1 MKYLGEKMVKL
12 SERVQTMASSPTLK
26 LVQIKNQLQAQ
37 GKAIL
42 DFGAGEPDF
51 PTPENIKNAG
61 IAAIQ
66 DNFTKYTQTSGIAE
80 LKKAIHDIY
89 LQEQGFATTEKQVVV
104 SPGSKYS
111 LFLLLQALVDPGDEV
126 IIPRPYWVSYPE
138 MVKFCGGRAV
148 YADHLQPNRLFEL
161 TAASYISQFS
171 AKTKAVIINSP
182 SNPTGKV
189 MKSEELRQLI
199 DFFYKKNVLTIVDD
213 CYRKILYTDSEYPS
227 PMNMV
232 PEARELVAVVSSL
245 SKTFAMTGWRIGYA
259 IVPEALAAAMTR
271 IQEHSTSNP
280 CSISQKAA
288 VTALGGDQNAVRAMV
303 AEYRQRRDYF
313 ARRIDEIGHITY
325 VLPDGAFYFFAD
337 FSYDIAKKQ
346 FKDDNQLAM
355 DILEK
360 SNIILVPGSAF
371 GAPDHLRISFAT
383 AIKDIRA
390 GLDRIEAYLRN
401 GN

>member
-1 MKYLGEKMVKL
+1 MVKL
-12 SERVQTMASSPTLK
+12 SERVTTMTSSPTLK

-51 PTPENIKNAG
+51 PTPENIKKAG
-61 IAAIQ
+61 IEAIQ
-66 DNFTKYTQTSGIAE
+66 KNFTKYTQTSGIAE
-80 LKKAIHDIY
+80 LKKAIQQVY
-89 LQEQGFATTEKQVVV
+89 LQEQGFAATEKQIVV

-111 LFLLLQALVDPGDEV
+111 LFLMLQAVINPGDEV

-148 YADHLQPNRLFEL
+148 YADHLKQDKLFEM
-161 TAASYISQFS
+161 TAASYISQFN
-171 AKTKAVIINSP
+171 AKTKAVIVNSP
-182 SNPTGKV
+182 ANPTGKV
-189 MKSEELRQLI
+189 MNSEELRQLI
-199 DFFYKKNVLTIVDD
+199 DFFSKKNVLTIVDD
-213 CYRKILYTDSEYPS
+213 CYRKIIYTDTEYPS
-227 PMNMV
+227 PMNMI
-232 PEARELVAVVSSL
+232 PEARDLVAVASSL

-259 IVPEALAAAMTR
+259 IAPEELAAAMTK

-288 VTALGGDQNAVRAMV
+288 VAALGSDQSAVRAMV
-303 AEYRQRRDYF
+303 EEYRRRRDYF

-325 VLPDGAFYFFAD
+325 VMPDGAFYFFAD
-337 FSYDIAKKQ
+337 FSYDIARKK

-360 SNIILVPGSAF
+360 LNIILVPGSAF
-371 GAPDHLRISFAT
+371 GAANHLRISYAT
-383 AIKDIRA
+383 SMKDIA
-390 GLDRIEAYLRN
+390 EGLNKIEAYLRK
-401 GN
+401 GA